1 MDECSKIREILIDGL
16 YEDSYDAA
24 IEKHIEECEGCRKYA
39 EEIRAGLSG
48 MDVLDFEVETSMKDI
63 SMVLSRA
70 ESIRDRKRKSIESAA
85 FLLVCILMLSV
96 ISLAVITFGA
106 AAAVAAQV
114 VIFLTLPLLV
124 VPLLRIKALKGE
136 SSL

>member
-1 MDECSKIREILIDGL
+1 MDECRKIRGKVIDGL

-24 IEKHIEECEGCRKYA
+24 IEKHIEECEECRKYA

-48 MDVLDFEVETSMKDI
+48 MDVLDFQIEASMKDI
-63 SMVLSRA
+63 SMVLNRV
-70 ESIRDRKRKSIESAA
+70 ESIRARKRKRIESAL
-85 FLLVCILMLSV
+85 FLLICALILSV
-96 ISLAVITFGA
+96 ISIAVITLGPA
-106 AAAVAAQV
+106 AAIAAQV